1 MTSSD
6 LEINTEPSYFTTRA
20 SIRKLILKEQEG
32 ANKKGTNLYKQLAS
46 SILNLENEEPQSED
60 PHKKELLVQVPQVF
74 EFVTYSS
81 ESMYLTSFIAKV
93 VVISLRSIFDLIQES
108 QSTHPQLCLKVLRA
122 LFGILQNIVPESLMT
137 EPCHVV
143 GRP

>member
-1 MTSSD
+1 M
-6 LEINTEPSYFTTRA
+6 L
-20 SIRKLILKEQEG
+20 
-32 ANKKGTNLYKQLAS
+32 
-46 SILNLENEEPQSED
+46 
-60 PHKKELLVQVPQVF
+60 H
-74 EFVTYSS
+74 SS

-122 LFGILQNIVPESLMT
+122 LFGILQNLVPESLMT